1 MGITRKAASLMTMG
15 AVDFRSDK
23 ERIARK
29 TAKGARYQKQA
40 TKEAQA
46 QTKIL
51 QEQTRLM
58 VQAQQEQA
66 RLIAQTQ
73 QALTPGPVE
82 PLGDALA
89 TPATPRLDTPAQP
102 SLPPPPA

>member
-1 MGITRKAASLMTMG
+1 MGFTRKLASVATMG

-23 ERIARK
+23 ECIARK

-40 TKEAQA
+40 TKEAKA

-58 VQAQQEQA
+58 VEA
-66 RLIAQTQ
+66 
-73 QALTPGPVE
+73 
-82 PLGDALA
+82 
-89 TPATPRLDTPAQP
+89 
-102 SLPPPPA
+102 